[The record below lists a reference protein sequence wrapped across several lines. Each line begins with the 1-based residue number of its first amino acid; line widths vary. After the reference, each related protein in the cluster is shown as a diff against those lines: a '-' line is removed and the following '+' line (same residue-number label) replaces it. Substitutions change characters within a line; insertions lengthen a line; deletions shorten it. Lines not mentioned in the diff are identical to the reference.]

1 MEEKKY
7 IKISLSTLFLII
19 AIIVIGIMG
28 YMMYQMNFEIKQ
40 LSEKVANSEKVTAN
54 DTVIENNK
62 VNEIVEEDNE
72 NVENTADISAKCK
85 TAFEEYYD
93 LQVGLYSGGSLD
105 VLKKLNL
112 VSEIP
117 APEQYETTTYE
128 FDVFYKTDIKYSDFK
143 NAMLKYMT
151 DKLFEEMFEDDC
163 AKNVNGY
170 LQITAMSGTA
180 TYINIDKFELS
191 SNNNN
196 SYVFNLVGERRYDD
210 GAPKTN
216 INMIVT
222 FEKQNGI
229 YVVSNIE
236 E

>member
-19 AIIVIGIMG
+19 AIIVIAIMG
-28 YMMYQMNFEIKQ
+28 YMMYQMNSEIKQ
-40 LSEKVANSEKVTAN
+40 LSEKVTAN
-54 DTVIENNK
+54 DIVIENNK
-62 VNEIVEEDNE
+62 VNKIIENDNE
-72 NVENTADISAKCK
+72 NIENIADISAKCK

-93 LQVGLYSGGSLD
+93 LQVELYSGGSLY

-128 FDVFYKTDIKYSDFK
+128 FDDFYKTDIKYSDFK

-151 DKLFEEMFEDDC
+151 DELFEKKFDDDF
-163 AKNVNGY
+163 AKNVNDY
-170 LQITAMSGTA
+170 LQITAMGGTA
-180 TYINIDKFELS
+180 TYIDIDKFELS

-196 SYVFNLVGERRYDD
+196 SYIFNLVGERRYDND
-210 GAPKTN
+210 APKTN
-216 INMIVT
+216 INMKIT
-222 FEKQNGI
+222 FEKQNGN
-229 YVVSNIE
+229 YVVSDIE